1 MCWVFYSIELVIIFG
16 IVVKNL
22 KFVYFEKKKKTN
34 LLNHTCKKRL
44 NLTNNKRKKNRIN
57 SNAIKKNSWINERK
71 IIKNWK
77 EIFVESL
84 GAKINY

>member
-34 LLNHTCKKRL
+34 LLNHTCKKWL
-44 NLTNNKRKKNRIN
+44 NLTNKK
-57 SNAIKKNSWINERK
+57 KKI
-71 IIKNWK
+71 
-77 EIFVESL
+77 
-84 GAKINY
+84 AKIQMPQKNPELMKEK